1 MNNLTLDPMFSDGMV
16 LQREKPIPVWGS
28 GPAGELVTVTLA
40 GKSASAIVWED
51 GTWKTS
57 LPAAPADGPLTLT
70 VSCGAQTLRREQVY
84 LGEVWLAGGQ
94 SNMELALKDS
104 RDGEQAVQNSGNPY
118 LHYYQPPKAAVI
130 QEAEC
135 AGWQTVTPETAGD
148 LSAVAF
154 YAAKTLSEHL
164 LGIHIGV
171 LVCCWG
177 GTYAHCWMPRED
189 LAKFPAGQRRLD
201 WYETRIDGKTDEEFD
216 REFADYQGQVDD
228 WNRRAE
234 AYRKANPLSSW
245 TAINRDCGRYPWP
258 PPAGQTSFQR
268 PGNLYASMLR
278 RLCPYALRG
287 FWYYQGEQDEEWPE
301 DYFDLLNALIHR
313 WRKDWR
319 DETLPFLLMQL
330 PMYGG
335 QSETVSPMSWPLLR
349 KAQSDAADRIPG
361 VELAAL
367 TDCGEIDNIHPS
379 DEYALE
385 HEGQLGK
392 TEMWVVLEAE
402 PDGFIYYGFERPV
415 TREEFARRIEDGTLT
430 EVLHKA
436 PAKAG
441 DVFFIPSGTLHA
453 IGKGLVIAEI
463 QQNSNVTYR
472 VFDYNRLGPDGNPRP
487 LHVEKALEVTNLCPV
502 EQMDFGPH
510 LGKCPY
516 FTVDRNRGSF
526 QSVCGEDSF
535 HALLISEGTAKA
547 ACGTETLEVKK
558 GDCLFLPAGSGAYWV
573 EGDCETLT
581 AYIS

>member
-189 LAKFPAGQRRLD
+189 LAKFPAGLRALPLASA
-201 WYETRIDGKTDEEFD
+201 GGTDQFPAA
-216 REFADYQGQVDD
+216 REPVRVYA
-228 WNRRAE
+228 
-234 AYRKANPLSSW
+234 
-245 TAINRDCGRYPWP
+245 P
-258 PPAGQTSFQR
+258 PPV
-268 PGNLYASMLR
+268 PLR
-278 RLCPYALRG
+278 APRLLV
-287 FWYYQGEQDEEWPE
+287 
-301 DYFDLLNALIHR
+301 LS
-313 WRKDWR
+313 
-319 DETLPFLLMQL
+319 
-330 PMYGG
+330 GG
-335 QSETVSPMSWPLLR
+335 T
-349 KAQSDAADRIPG
+349 G
-361 VELAAL
+361 
-367 TDCGEIDNIHPS
+367 
-379 DEYALE
+379 
-385 HEGQLGK
+385 
-392 TEMWVVLEAE
+392 
-402 PDGFIYYGFERPV
+402 
-415 TREEFARRIEDGTLT
+415 
-430 EVLHKA
+430 
-436 PAKAG
+436 
-441 DVFFIPSGTLHA
+441 
-453 IGKGLVIAEI
+453 
-463 QQNSNVTYR
+463 
-472 VFDYNRLGPDGNPRP
+472 
-487 LHVEKALEVTNLCPV
+487 
-502 EQMDFGPH
+502 
-510 LGKCPY
+510 
-516 FTVDRNRGSF
+516 
-526 QSVCGEDSF
+526 
-535 HALLISEGTAKA
+535 
-547 ACGTETLEVKK
+547 
-558 GDCLFLPAGSGAYWV
+558 
-573 EGDCETLT
+573 
-581 AYIS
+581 